1 MRVNINLASQKYEDV
16 RQFYVRWGAALA
28 VLAVLAVLLST
39 LSYLKYSHSKAS
51 AKQAT
56 ELQQR
61 IAELEKQ
68 RDKLVAFENRPE
80 NRDVTQQKK
89 FWNSQIARR
98 SFSWTQLLNDMQ
110 RIMPKRAFLD
120 GVQPE
125 LTPDNRLKL
134 RLAVTGEKREDAREL
149 VVRMEDSPRF
159 HSPRPVSVSEVKDPK
174 PGMPP
179 TYKLEIETFYTP
191 TGPALSPPPA
201 KNQRGEARTAHPGG
215 KEGA

>member
-16 RQFYVRWGAALA
+16 RQFYVRWGAAIA
-28 VLAVLAVLLST
+28 VLAVLAVLLGT
-39 LSYLKYSHSKAS
+39 LSYLKYSRSKAS
-51 AKQAT
+51 ARQAT
-56 ELQQR
+56 ELQQK

-68 RDKLVAFENRPE
+68 RDQLAAFENRPE

-110 RIMPKRAFLD
+110 RIMPRRAFLD
-120 GVQPE
+120 SVQPE
-125 LTPDNRLKL
+125 LTPDNRFKL
-134 RLAVTGEKREDAREL
+134 RLTITGEKEEDAREL

-159 HSPRPVSVSEVKDPK
+159 HSPRPVSDNVVKDPK

-179 TYKLEIETFYTP
+179 MYKWEIETYYTP
-191 TGPALSPPPA
+191 TGPALSPAPA
-201 KNQRGEARTAHPGG
+201 QDQHGEAKPAHPVA